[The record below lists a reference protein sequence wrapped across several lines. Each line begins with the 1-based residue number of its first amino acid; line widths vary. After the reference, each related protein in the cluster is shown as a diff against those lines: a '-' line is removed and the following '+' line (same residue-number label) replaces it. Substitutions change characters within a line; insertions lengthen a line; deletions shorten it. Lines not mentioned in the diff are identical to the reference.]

1 MCGPYTRTRAH
12 ALKSTRPSAPARAP
26 KVPIPVASK
35 YPIGERPNDPTCPY
49 WALRRHYRQR
59 AAAVP
64 AALRDTAPL
73 FVGPDGMLPID
84 TQGMREAVRQAAV
97 ALGKDPLQF
106 GASAPRRGGATD
118 LKAALGLAAGKK
130 LTQQRGRWWS
140 DIDDIY
146 SRASVAEHVMASTAL
161 SSASDTL
168 TLEQIVVDWVQPARF
183 RR

>member
-1 MCGPYTRTRAH
+1 M
-12 ALKSTRPSAPARAP
+12 
-26 KVPIPVASK
+26 PIPVASK

-84 TQGMREAVRQAAV
+84 TQGMREVVRQAAM

-118 LKAALGLAAGKK
+118 LKAALGLASGKK